1 MRFHSPQMFWLLLLL
16 LPIGWR
22 VLTTERFLDRLRSRF
37 RADSGGRPYWR
48 LIGRAL
54 LPLLGLACLVT
65 ALAGPSIT
73 VLRSGNITDNLVLA
87 IGIDVSKSML
97 AEDVVLQRQP
107 GERIAPLSNRIN
119 AARRLA
125 LSIVERL
132 DGEKVGLFFFARNGI
147 EVVSPT
153 RDLGFLRYMVTHTNL
168 GDLTESGSNLLAAVD
183 SGMMM
188 VESQTGIPARAVVL
202 ITDGEDTEN
211 TRSEILQTLSAR
223 RSGPTTPVFT
233 VGVGHTTDVF
243 IPIRRKGTTDIDGFY
258 MDNQDIPL
266 KTKLDPQP
274 LQEIAMAT
282 GGSYFYFGDNIPGKT
297 AAKLMQKIEA
307 AATSPVTLP
316 PQRAPLDLS
325 PLFLLSSLIFYIPFL
340 LL

>member
-1 MRFHSPQMFWLLLLL
+1 MRFNSPQMFWLLLLL

-22 VLTTERFLDRLRSRF
+22 ILSTERFLGRLRNRF
-37 RADSGGRPYWR
+37 KADTGARRHWR
-48 LIGRAL
+48 LTSRCL
-54 LPLLGLACLVT
+54 LPLLGLSSLVT

-73 VLRSGNITDNLVLA
+73 VLRSGNISDNLVLA

-97 AEDVVLQRQP
+97 AEDVVLQRLP
-107 GERIAPLSNRIN
+107 GEPTEPLSNRIN

-125 LSIVERL
+125 LSLVEHL

-168 GDLTESGSNLLAAVD
+168 GDLTESGSNLLAAID
-183 SGMMM
+183 SGTMM
-188 VESQTGIPARAVVL
+188 VESQAGIPAKAVVL

-211 TRSEILQTLSAR
+211 SRAEILQTLAAR
-223 RSGPTTPVFT
+223 NAPSIPVFT

-243 IPIRRKGTTDIDGFY
+243 IPIRRKGATDIDGFY

-274 LQEIAMAT
+274 LREIAVAT
-282 GGSYFYFGDNIPGKT
+282 GGSYFYFGDNISGKT
-297 AAKLMQKIEA
+297 AVTLMQKIKASA
-307 AATSPVTLP
+307 ASPVALP
-316 PQRAPLDLS
+316 PQRESLDLS